1 LLGLGVVLGFG
12 AVGANM
18 FDHWGVGLGCSVALL
33 ASLQRFYFPV
43 RCEIDRSQA
52 RVQTLLGART
62 MPLDTVRRVSQDGK
76 AILLSSRSTPSSLDL
91 IRGLMLPL
99 PAKGSDLVV
108 REVLERIR
116 RGTGS
121 DR

>member
-1 LLGLGVVLGFG
+1 MIGFG
-12 AVGANM
+12 TVGAFM

-62 MPLDTVRRVSQDGK
+62 LPLDTVRRVSHDGK
-76 AILLSSRSTPSSLDL
+76 AILLSSRATPSSLDL

-99 PAKGSDLVV
+99 PAKGSDLVIG
-108 REVLERIR
+108 EVLERIQ
-116 RGTGS
+116 RGAGS
-121 DR
+121 GR